1 MSIKGFPS
9 SQKLPLGTG
18 ITNEFVTV
26 VPSDEYRYSLDFN
39 RPLFRVNSSTVPRTA
54 AANTGNIDGM
64 TWVYDT
70 STPAKKGDFVRFE
83 DGNAQF
89 IELPIVKVETNRF
102 MVGSY
107 LANPPAAGNTF
118 YILRS
123 VSSLVSSDGSSSSAL
138 PTGAATSANQTNG
151 SQKTQIV
158 DGSGNVIAS
167 TGNALNV
174 ALTAGS
180 VTLVNGLVSTANSST
195 TPLGIS
201 ASFTGT
207 SADITNYSA
216 VEVLVATDRS
226 GILNMQFSSD
236 GTNWDHD
243 DAYACTVTT
252 GGVTQSFYFQ
262 GAPIAKYFRVKYDN
276 DGTAQG
282 VFRLQTVFKVNAGVG
297 DIQDLSTAPV
307 DASNGMVTKSVIY
320 GLTTG
325 GGGGYRAVKVNP
337 SGALTTD
344 VSGTVAATQ
353 SGTWNIGTVS
363 TITNSVAVTGTF
375 WQATQPISAAALPL
389 PSGAATE
396 TTLGDVKTSVQLLDN
411 AVGTVAAGTAGTASL
426 LSGAVY
432 NSSAPTL
439 TTGQQVALQVDSSGN
454 LKTTAT
460 FTGSIGA
467 VNQGTANTV
476 ANAWPILMTD
486 GTNTAAVKAASTA
499 AVASD
504 PSVVVALS
512 PNSATPAAAGRSK
525 VAQLY
530 NDYTSTSVTTS
541 AYVQL
546 TASTVSAVNKIEIF
560 DSSGE
565 ALILAVGGAGS
576 EVDQLYIFPGGNGP
590 VDLAIPASSRISV
603 KAKTATASAGF
614 LAINLYS

>member
-26 VPSDEYRYSLDFN
+26 VPSDEYRYSLDSN

-102 MVGSY
+102 MLGSY

-123 VSSLVSSDGSSSSAL
+123 VSSLVNSDGSSSTAL

-151 SQKTQIV
+151 NQLTQIT
-158 DGSGNVIAS
+158 DGSGA
-167 TGNALNV
+167 
-174 ALTAGS
+174 S
-180 VTLVNGLVSTANSST
+180 VTVHNIST
-195 TPLGIS
+195 TMNGGDKALVTMS
-201 ASFTGT
+201 AIHGKNGGSYL
-207 SADITNYSA
+207 D
-216 VEVLVATDRS
+216 LLCDAT
-226 GILNMQFSSD
+226 GILS
-236 GTNWDHD
+236 TNVQNFP
-243 DAYACTVTT
+243 A
-252 GGVTQSFYFQ
+252 TQ
-262 GAPIAKYFRVKYDN
+262 
-276 DGTAQG
+276 T
-282 VFRLQTVFKVNAGVG
+282 
-297 DIQDLSTAPV
+297 
-307 DASNGMVTKSVIY
+307 
-320 GLTTG
+320 
-325 GGGGYRAVKVNP
+325 
-337 SGALTTD
+337 

-353 SGTWNIGTVS
+353 SGTWGVGLNAGTNLVGKVGIDQTTNGTTNAVYVNNFPATQPVS
-363 TITNSVAVTGTF
+363 GSVSVSNFPATQAVTGTFWQATQPVSGTF
-375 WQATQPISAAALPL
+375 WQATQPISAASLPL
-389 PSGAATE
+389 PTNASTSAAE
-396 TTLGDVKTSVQLLDN
+396 GS
-411 AVGTVAAGTAGTASL
+411 VAAGTAGTKSL
-426 LSGAVY
+426 LTGAVY

-439 TTGQQVALQVDSSGN
+439 TTGQQVALQVDANGN

-476 ANAWPILMTD
+476 GNAWPILVTD
-486 GTNTAAVKAASTA
+486 GTRTATIKAASTA
-499 AVASD
+499 ATTSD
-504 PSVVVALS
+504 LALVVALS
-512 PNSATPAAAGRSK
+512 PNTPSPATSGRNK

-541 AYVQL
+541 AYTQL
-546 TASTVSAVNKIEIF
+546 TASTASAVNKIEIF

-576 EVDQLYIFPGGNGP
+576 EIDQLYIFPGGNGP

>member
-102 MVGSY
+102 MLGSY

-123 VSSLVSSDGSSSSAL
+123 VSSLVNSDGSSSTAL

-158 DGSGNVIAS
+158 DGSGNVIGS
-167 TGNALNV
+167 TSNALNV
-174 ALTAGS
+174 ALTSGAI
-180 VTLVNGLVSTANSST
+180 TLVNGLVSTGNSST
-195 TPLGIS
+195 TPLGIG
-201 ASFTGT
+201 AAFTGT
-207 SADITNYSA
+207 AEDISNYSG
-216 VEVLVATDRS
+216 VNIIVTTDRN
-226 GILNMQFSSD
+226 GTLNMQFSPD

-243 DAYACTVTT
+243 DAYPCTVTT

-262 GAPIAKYFRVKYDN
+262 NAPIAKYFRVYYVN

-282 VFRLQTVFKVNAGVG
+282 VFRIQTVYKVNAAVG
-297 DIQDLSTAPV
+297 DVQDLSTAPV

-353 SGTWNIGTVS
+353 SGTWAVGLNAGTNLVGKVGIDQTTNGTTNAVYVNNFPATQPVS
-363 TITNSVAVTGTF
+363 GSVSVSNFPATQAVTGTF
-375 WQATQPISAAALPL
+375 WQATQPVSGSVSVSNFPATQAVTGTFWQATQPVSGTFWQATQPVSVSALP
-389 PSGAATE
+389 A
-396 TTLGDVKTSVQLLDN
+396 
-411 AVGTVAAGTAGTASL
+411 
-426 LSGAVY
+426 
-432 NSSAPTL
+432 
-439 TTGQQVALQVDSSGN
+439 TTGRA
-454 LKTTAT
+454 
-460 FTGSIGA
+460 
-467 VNQGTANTV
+467 
-476 ANAWPILMTD
+476 
-486 GTNTAAVKAASTA
+486 
-499 AVASD
+499 
-504 PSVVVALS
+504 
-512 PNSATPAAAGRSK
+512 K
-525 VAQLY
+525 VGQLY
-530 NDYTSTSVTTS
+530 NDYSSTNVTTS

-546 TASTVSAVNKIEIF
+546 VASTASTVNKIEIF

-603 KAKTATASAGF
+603 KAKTATASSGF
-614 LAINLYS
+614 LAVNLYS